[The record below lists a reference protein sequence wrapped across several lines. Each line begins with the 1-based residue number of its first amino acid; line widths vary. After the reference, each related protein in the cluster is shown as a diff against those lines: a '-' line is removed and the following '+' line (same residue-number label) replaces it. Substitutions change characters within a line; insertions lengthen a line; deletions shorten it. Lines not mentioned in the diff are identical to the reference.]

1 MSQLSSLSGNY
12 TLVSH
17 KIKSCVGFGG
27 GKRQWKGKTSEE
39 LKCVFILTSLKLH
52 CTSSSFHSICTLDLT
67 LLGEN
72 GQQFAHGQWLQ
83 RIAKLGILKKLW
95 NTEKANDEIFHTK
108 EHLSEPDSVLKI
120 TAFYHF
126 KKIVITFSILE
137 INSIEYILWVNSRFS
152 KYFTSTVLQP

>member
-1 MSQLSSLSGNY
+1 MLQLLSLSGNY
-12 TLVSH
+12 TLVLLA
-17 KIKSCVGFGG
+17 IKLKAALDLGEE
-27 GKRQWKGKTSEE
+27 KGKTCEE
-39 LKCVFILTSLKLH
+39 LRCLYTQTSLKLH
-52 CTSSSFHSICTLDLT
+52 CTSSSLHSICTLDLT

-72 GQQFAHGQWLQ
+72 GHSFAHWQWLQ
-83 RIAKLGILKKLW
+83 RIAKLRILKKLG
-95 NTEKANDEIFHTK
+95 NTEKANTDISHTK
-108 EHLSEPDSVLKI
+108 EHVLESVLKI